1 MSTASLPVGFRY
13 EPAFLS
19 EAEERSLVASI
30 QAMEFAEV
38 RMRGVVARR
47 RVRHFGWHYG
57 YDRARIEPGEP
68 IPEFLLP
75 LRARLAE
82 LAAVAPDEL
91 GEALITEYS
100 PGAGIGWH
108 RDAPAFGIVAAV
120 SLLAPVRM
128 RFRRGEAGNRE
139 TAEIV
144 LEPRSA
150 YLITGGSRSKWQHGI
165 PPAKALR
172 YSITYRTL
180 RRARRAEPAVDQPV
194 E

>member
-1 MSTASLPVGFRY
+1 MH
-13 EPAFLS
+13 
-19 EAEERSLVASI
+19 
-30 QAMEFAEV
+30 
-38 RMRGVVARR
+38 GVIARR

-68 IPEFLLP
+68 IPELLHP
-75 LRARLAE
+75 VRGRLAE
-82 LAAVAPDEL
+82 FAGVTPDDL
-91 GEALITEYS
+91 GEALVTEYA

-120 SLLAPVRM
+120 SLLAPARM
-128 RFRRGEAGNRE
+128 RFRRGETGAWE
-139 TAEIV
+139 TTEIL

-150 YLITGGSRSKWQHGI
+150 YLIAGDARSKFQHGI

-172 YSITYRTL
+172 YSVTFRTL
-180 RRARRAEPAVDQPV
+180 RRSRRAETALHQPV